1 MNSNSNSGKKNQ
13 NMNVFRISLIVLAVF
28 ALSCKEE
35 TVPFT
40 LAHQNVAAKLLSEN
54 QILLEEYLKENPKP
68 NWKIFSETLETMVA
82 SGHPKLKSW
91 AEGLRPLL
99 PASGSDL
106 ESSYEKISKIQEIL
120 IQIKT
125 EVPNQSQYNRFYCP
139 MVDKYWLMTGR
150 EVKNP
155 YAPEMRDCGELLQ

>member
-1 MNSNSNSGKKNQ
+1 MNSNSNLGKKNQ
-13 NMNVFRISLIVLAVF
+13 NMNVFRISIIVLAIF

-35 TVPFT
+35 VTPFT
-40 LAHQNVAAKLLSEN
+40 SAHQNLAAKLLAEN
-54 QILLEEYLKENPKP
+54 QILLEEYLKDNPKP
-68 NWKIFSETLETMVA
+68 DWKIFSEALDAMVA

-91 AEGLRPLL
+91 GENLRPHL
-99 PASGSDL
+99 PAPGADL
-106 ESSYEKISKIQEIL
+106 DSSYEKISKIQEIL

-139 MVDKYWLMTGR
+139 MVDKSWLMTGR

>member
-1 MNSNSNSGKKNQ
+1 MNFNSHLGKKNQ
-13 NMNVFRISLIVLAVF
+13 NMNVFRISVIVLAFF
-28 ALSCKEE
+28 ALSCKEAI
-35 TVPFT
+35 VPFET
-40 LAHQNVAAKLLSEN
+40 AHENLAAKLLSEN
-54 QILLEEYLKENPKP
+54 QILLEEYLKDDPKP
-68 NWKIFSETLETMVA
+68 NWKTFSESIDALV
-82 SGHPKLKSW
+82 SNGHPKLKTW
-91 AEGLRPLL
+91 AESLRPLV
-99 PASGSDL
+99 PAAGSDL

-139 MVDKYWLMTGR
+139 MVDKSWVMTGK

>member
-1 MNSNSNSGKKNQ
+1 
-13 NMNVFRISLIVLAVF
+13 MNVFRISLIVF
-28 ALSCKEE
+28 AIFTLSCKEE
-35 TVPFT
+35 VIPFET
-40 LAHQNVAAKLLSEN
+40 AHENLAAKLLAEN
-54 QILLEEYLKENPKP
+54 QILLEEYLKEDPKP
-68 NWKIFSETLETMVA
+68 NWKTFSEVLDTLAT
-82 SGHPKLKSW
+82 SGHPKLKTWTES
-91 AEGLRPLL
+91 LRPLL
-99 PASGSDL
+99 PTTGSDL

-139 MVDKYWLMTGR
+139 MVDKSWLMTGR